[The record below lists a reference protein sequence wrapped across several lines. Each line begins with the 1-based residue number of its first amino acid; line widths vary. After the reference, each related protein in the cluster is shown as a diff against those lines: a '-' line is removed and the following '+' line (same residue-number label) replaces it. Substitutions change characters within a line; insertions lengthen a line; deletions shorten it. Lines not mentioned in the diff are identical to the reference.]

1 MDFIVIFLDL
11 DYKKKKIGKYI
22 KISNSFKILS

>member
-11 DYKKKKIGKYI
+11 DYKKRKLE
-22 KISNSFKILS
+22 NILRYQIHSKF

>member
-11 DYKKKKIGKYI
+11 DYKKRKLE
-22 KISNSFKILS
+22 NILRYLIYLKF